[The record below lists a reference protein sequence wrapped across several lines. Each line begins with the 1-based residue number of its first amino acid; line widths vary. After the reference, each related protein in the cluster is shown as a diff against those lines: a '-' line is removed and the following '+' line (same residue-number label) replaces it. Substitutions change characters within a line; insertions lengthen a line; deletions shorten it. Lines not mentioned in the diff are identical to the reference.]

1 MGAGQPVQVLQ
12 CKKGEQQQSVQEH
25 PSSSVDVSSC
35 VSFLHWNKH
44 SSFKKQGAV
53 DNNNTHKASM

>member
-1 MGAGQPVQVLQ
+1 VLQ